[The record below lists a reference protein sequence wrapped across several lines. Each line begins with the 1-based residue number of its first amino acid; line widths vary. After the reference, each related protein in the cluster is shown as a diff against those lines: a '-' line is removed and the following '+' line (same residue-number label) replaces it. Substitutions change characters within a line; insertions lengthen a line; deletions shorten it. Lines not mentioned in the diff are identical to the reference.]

1 VTTPSSTHVQTDS
14 ISTPPLLLLLL
25 LTKLTTTMT

>member
-25 LTKLTTTMT
+25 TKLTTTMT

>member
-14 ISTPPLLLLLL
+14 ISTPLLLLLL
-25 LTKLTTTMT
+25 LTKLTTTTT

>member
-14 ISTPPLLLLLL
+14 ISTPLLLLL
-25 LTKLTTTMT
+25 LTKLTTTTT